1 MDSLPARQALWEE
14 LGASD
19 YLHWF
24 CNELGYDT
32 SIVDPTLTVTPFTQK
47 TLERYVLRNGAVPPV
62 EEIESEDSEVFDPE
76 AAKPTDNPFPEELK
90 DETPVS
96 DSPEAPDEEA
106 AVEEET
112 PMPVGRKCSVCGET
126 GHNKRNCPTL
136 AAEEATEAGV
146 SESNGGKDATTE

>member
-1 MDSLPARQALWEE
+1 MSRFLFNLSDGEARQEHVQALVAEWDTRIVSEGALEE
-14 LGASD
+14 
-19 YLHWF
+19 
-24 CNELGYDT
+24 T
-32 SIVDPTLTVTPFTQK
+32 
-47 TLERYVLRNGAVPPV
+47 
-62 EEIESEDSEVFDPE
+62 FDPE

-96 DSPEAPDEEA
+96 DSPEAPAEEA

-146 SESNGGKDATTE
+146 SESNGGKDATTEQTAE